1 MKRLS
6 LSRRSLSRDDS
17 MLSDLNQHSFQG
29 LGTLIGGV
37 SAFLYREGYAK
48 HFWLDFRSE
57 GWGFGCF

>member
-1 MKRLS
+1 
-6 LSRRSLSRDDS
+6 